1 MSKSKPN
8 PGKEFADVW
17 GEIVVSNRHFRLAT
31 YALGGVLLLLLVAVV
46 RLSSVELPKPIVI
59 RVDDVGR
66 AEALAYDALE
76 AQADPLD
83 PTTKYFLAAFVSDH
97 YSRRTATAQRAWAR
111 SLRFLATSLADAAFQ
126 RDGTAVAAVVAGLAE
141 QERQVERVALAIRP
155 QPEPPHTASA
165 DFEVVVL
172 EDGEEVGRERWSVS
186 MQFTFLEQVPADL
199 LPVNPMGILVTYVQ
213 ADQVTDF

>member
-1 MSKSKPN
+1 MSKPD

-111 SLRFLATSLADAAFQ
+111 SLNFLVTNLADEAFR
-126 RDGTAVAAVVAGLAE
+126 RDGEAVAAVAAGLAE
-141 QERQVERVALAIRP
+141 QERQVERVSLSIQP
-155 QPEPPHTASA
+155 QPEAPHIASA
-165 DFEVVVL
+165 NFEVAVL
-172 EDGEEVGRERWSVS
+172 ENGREVARERWSVS
-186 MQFTFLEQVPADL
+186 MQFMFLEQVPANL

>member
-1 MSKSKPN
+1 MSKPD
-8 PGKEFADVW
+8 PGKEFSDIW

-31 YALGGVLLLLLVAVV
+31 YALAGVLVLLLVAVV

-83 PTTKYFLAAFVSDH
+83 PTTKYFLAGFVRDH
-97 YSRRTATAQRAWAR
+97 FSRRTATAEKAWSR
-111 SLRFLATSLADAAFQ
+111 SLNFLVTGLADAAFR
-126 RDGTAVAAVVAGLAE
+126 RDMEAVSAVAAGLSE
-141 QERQVERVALAIRP
+141 QERQVENVSLAIRP
-155 QPEPPHTASA
+155 QPEPPHGADA

-172 EDGEEVGRERWSVS
+172 ENGEEVSRERWSVS
-186 MQFTFLEQVPADL
+186 LQFTFLEQVPANM
-199 LPVNPMGILVTYVQ
+199 LPVNPMGILVTYIQ
-213 ADQVTDF
+213 ADRVADF

>member
-1 MSKSKPN
+1 MSKPKPD
-8 PGKEFADVW
+8 PGKEFADIW

-46 RLSSVELPKPIVI
+46 RLSSVDLPKPIVI

-111 SLRFLATSLADAAFQ
+111 SLNFLVTNLADEAFR
-126 RDGTAVAAVVAGLAE
+126 RDGEAVAAVAAGLAE
-141 QERQVERVALAIRP
+141 QERQVERVSLSIQP
-155 QPEPPHTASA
+155 QPEPPHLASA
-165 DFEVVVL
+165 NFEVVVS
-172 EDGEEVGRERWSVS
+172 ERGREVARERWSLS
-186 MQFTFLEQVPADL
+186 MQFTFLEQVPANL
-199 LPVNPMGILVTYVQ
+199 LPVNPMGILVTYIQ
-213 ADQVTDF
+213 ADQVVDF

>member
-1 MSKSKPN
+1 MSKSKHN
-8 PGKEFADVW
+8 PGKEFADIW

-31 YALGGVLLLLLVAVV
+31 YALGGLLLLLLLAVV
-46 RLSSVELPKPIVI
+46 NLSSVELPKPIVI

-111 SLRFLATSLADAAFQ
+111 SLNFLVTTLADAAYR
-126 RDGTAVAAVVAGLAE
+126 RDGDAVAAVAAGLAE
-141 QERQVERVALAIRP
+141 QERQVERLRLSIRP
-155 QPEPPHTASA
+155 QPEPPHTAAA
-165 DFEVVVL
+165 DFEVAVI
-172 EDGEEVGRERWSVS
+172 EKGQEVARERWTVS
-186 MQFTFLEQVPADL
+186 MQFTFLEQVPASM
-199 LPVNPMGILVTYVQ
+199 LPINPMGILVTYIQ